1 MMLRPVSGSGR
12 FPSTVASQIDLMMSE
27 LLRIWC
33 RAPCLVLGSWG
44 RLGEGWE
51 ADSLD
56 NVADCCIL
64 HEMPRLQGSGDGEA
78 RTNVL
83 PRATDADTRA
93 LDWRECYPPCFVRHW
108 RNLSQSQTVV
118 MAWQDGADDDDK
130 PAMVSFRPLP
140 PRAEG
145 SVNSAGADAILCSWR
160 AKQQLG
166 SV

>member
-27 LLRIWC
+27 WLRIWC

-140 PRAEG
+140 SGRG
-145 SVNSAGADAILCSWR
+145 LR
-160 AKQQLG
+160 K
-166 SV
+166 